1 MKQSP
6 DYKKLF
12 SSLIIFALLFSPL
25 VFSRAQ
31 TAGEIRNKIDAKSEE
46 IERLEA
52 QIRQYQNELE
62 SLSKQKNSLSS
73 TLKELEL
80 TRKKLLADISVTQN
94 KIDKTNLTIQNLSS
108 DIGDKEGSIRI
119 SQASI
124 ANGIQALSEME
135 ATTFLANLLTKED
148 FTVVWNDIESIISV
162 RESLRENIKRL
173 KETKVALEDTRTV
186 SIAAKNELTRLKAQL
201 SDQEKIVSQNAKE
214 KTKLLN
220 ETKNSEAN
228 YQKLVQTETARKA
241 AFEKE
246 IRDYENQLQFILD
259 PSKLPGAGVLSW
271 PLDYIYVTQEF
282 GAKTGPH
289 RTYANGHSGTD
300 FRARTPVP
308 VYAMADGEVMGTG
321 NTDLACPGASFGQW
335 VLIKYNNGLA
345 ATFAHLSLIKV
356 SKGQKVSRGQTVA
369 YTGSTG
375 RVTGPHLH
383 VSMYVASA
391 VKADAIPSVAC
402 PGHILTQPIAP
413 TSAYLDPMY
422 YLPRL

>member
-1 MKQSP
+1 MRPSP
-6 DYKKLF
+6 VYKRLF
-12 SSLIIFALLFSPL
+12 SSIFLLILLLGPVSG
-25 VFSRAQ
+25 VVAE
-31 TAGEIRNKIDAKSEE
+31 TAGDIRNKIDAKSAE
-46 IERLEA
+46 IKRLED
-52 QIRQYQNELE
+52 QIKQYQGELE
-62 SLSKQKNSLSS
+62 TLSKQKNSLSS
-73 TLKELEL
+73 TLKELDI
-80 TRKKLLADISVTQN
+80 TKKKLLADIAVTQN
-94 KIDKTNLTIQNLSS
+94 KIDKTNLTIQNLTS
-108 DIGDKEGSIRI
+108 DIGDKEGAIRT

-124 ANGIQALSEME
+124 AAGVKELSEIE
-135 ATTFLANLLTKED
+135 GATFLEGLLTKDD
-148 FTVVWNDIESIISV
+148 FGVVWNDVENIISI
-162 RESLRENIKRL
+162 RETLRENIKRL
-173 KETKVALEDTRTV
+173 RQTKVALEDTRTV
-186 SIAAKNELTRLKAQL
+186 SIAAKNELTRLKSQL
-201 SDQEKIVSQNAKE
+201 SDQEKVVSQNAKE
-214 KTKLLN
+214 KNKLLL

-228 YQKLVQTETARKA
+228 YQKLVATETARKA

-246 IRDYENQLQFILD
+246 IRDYENQLKFILD
-259 PSKLPGAGVLSW
+259 PSKLPGPGVLSW
-271 PLDYIYVTQEF
+271 PLDYIYVTQQF

-391 VKADAIPSVAC
+391 VKADSIPSIAC

-422 YLPRL
+422 YLPPL